1 MSSMAQEIKP
11 IAATERK
18 VSFLRTI
25 QAVAWSFVGLR
36 SGKEFEKDTQQL
48 NPIHVVI
55 AGFAGVALFIGAL
68 VLIVNWVVKTA

>member
-1 MSSMAQEIKP
+1 MSMMPQNTPPAAPKPSASM
-11 IAATERK
+11 
-18 VSFLRTI
+18 LRTV
-25 QAVAWSFVGLR
+25 QAVIWSFVGLR
-36 SGKEFEKDTQQL
+36 SRQEFEKDTQQL

>member
-18 VSFLRTI
+18 ASFLRTI

-48 NPIHVVI
+48 NPIHVVM